1 MKIRLGEDN
10 LIYFLAVEISLPA
23 IKYYLIQGLPNM
35 YIYNGIANVIISLII
50 ICFFIPALYICI
62 KRTPL
67 VTFNIIAI
75 SILIYIFEFI
85 IFKDNRSTLIEYFP
99 KIFGMSIACLIISYN
114 LRDFLKLE
122 NVLTRCSYFII
133 LCGFFEFFTHTFLG
147 VKGIEKVDYDMSF
160 GYFLV
165 IPTILVFRHSF
176 QNTGKRKVLD
186 IMVSGIGIVISMLM
200 GSRGGIIA
208 ILLGVIFVFFH
219 EVNVKKNSSVLVFT
233 ILLGVIFIFSLNID
247 DIFVWINS
255 ILQSHG
261 INSRFISYFISGRLT
276 WNSGRDILQEPVVE
290 LIKKNPIFGIG
301 MLGDF
306 RSHNIFL
313 ENILFYGIPMGIC
326 LSIIIVYEWLKI
338 FVVKQDEKKRM
349 MMVLF
354 IYSFIDSLLNLTVLG
369 KDMFWIYLGFALSD
383 RGLFTNILKR
393 RL

>member
-219 EVNVKKNSSVLVFT
+219 EVNVKKIVL
-233 ILLGVIFIFSLNID
+233 
-247 DIFVWINS
+247 
-255 ILQSHG
+255 
-261 INSRFISYFISGRLT
+261 Y
-276 WNSGRDILQEPVVE
+276 
-290 LIKKNPIFGIG
+290 
-301 MLGDF
+301 
-306 RSHNIFL
+306 
-313 ENILFYGIPMGIC
+313 
-326 LSIIIVYEWLKI
+326 
-338 FVVKQDEKKRM
+338 
-349 MMVLF
+349 
-354 IYSFIDSLLNLTVLG
+354 
-369 KDMFWIYLGFALSD
+369 
-383 RGLFTNILKR
+383 
-393 RL
+393 